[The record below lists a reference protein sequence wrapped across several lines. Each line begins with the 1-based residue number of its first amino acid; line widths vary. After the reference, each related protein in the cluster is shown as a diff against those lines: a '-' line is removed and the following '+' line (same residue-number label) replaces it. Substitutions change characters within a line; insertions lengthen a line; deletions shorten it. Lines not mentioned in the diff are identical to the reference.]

1 MPTEYKVYPQM
12 LKTIESIQKSMKRST
27 FQSFSDNDKR
37 NLYASVFGAR
47 FAANAERSKKSL
59 DVPIDAEKLGEA
71 RNQLYA
77 QGGADSFFDEAS
89 RTILKDATKAAKA
102 INKAIGKDKEYL
114 SRNDPKV
121 KSS

>member
-27 FQSFSDNDKR
+27 FQSLSDDDKR
-37 NLYASVFGAR
+37 SLYASVFGAR
-47 FAANAERSKKSL
+47 FAANAERNKKSL

-77 QGGADSFFDEAS
+77 QGGADSFFD
-89 RTILKDATKAAKA
+89 
-102 INKAIGKDKEYL
+102 
-114 SRNDPKV
+114 
-121 KSS
+121 